1 MKRGDMMESIWRKTT
16 AMPQFEHLRG
26 DRKTDV
32 LIIGGGIAGLLCAYH
47 LRRAGVDCLLV
58 EAKKICGGVTGDT
71 TAKLTSQHGLCYHRI
86 AKRYSMEAAGLYLEA
101 NERAL
106 AKYRRLCGK
115 IDCGFEERDNYVYTL
130 RDREGM
136 ARELTTLHRL
146 RFQADFAEELPLPMK
161 TSGAVRFPRQAQFH
175 PLQFLGELSKELPIC
190 EHTKVLELMPKGAI
204 TEHGRVTAEKIVIA
218 THFPILNKHGL
229 YFMKQYQHRSYV
241 LSLEQAELPHGMY
254 VDDDEK
260 GLSFRSYGKR
270 LLLGGG
276 GHRTGKQG
284 GNWTELRRFAA
295 VNYPTARETAHWAAQ
310 DCMTLDGIPY
320 IGRYAGSVEN
330 VYVATGFNKWGMTS
344 AMVAGELLRDLI
356 LERENPY
363 ASVFSPQRSML
374 HPKLMVH
381 MGETALSMVTPT
393 VPRCPHM
400 GCALKYNRAEHSW
413 DCPCHGSRF
422 SDEGELLDG
431 PATDDRR

>member
-1 MKRGDMMESIWRKTT
+1 MESIWRKTT
-16 AMPQFEHLRG
+16 VMPAFAPLHGAHQ
-26 DRKTDV
+26 TDV

-47 LRRAGVDCLLV
+47 LWEAGVNCLLL
-58 EAKKICGGVTGDT
+58 EADRICGGVTGNT

-86 AKRYSMEAAGLYLEA
+86 AKRYGMDAAGLYLEA

-106 AKYRRLCGK
+106 AKYRKLCSK
-115 IDCGFEERDNYVYTL
+115 IDCGYEERDNYVYTL
-130 RDREGM
+130 ADRRSME
-136 ARELTTLHRL
+136 RELTVLHRL
-146 RFQADFAEELPLPMK
+146 GYRVDFAEELPLPID
-161 TSGAVRFPRQAQFH
+161 TAGAVRFPRQGQFH
-175 PLQFLGELSKELPIC
+175 PLQFLYSLVAGLPIH
-190 EHTKVLELMPKGAI
+190 ERTKVLELMPHGVR
-204 TEHGRVTAEKIVIA
+204 TEHGTVTAEKIVIA

-241 LSLEQAELPHGMY
+241 LSLERAKLPDGMY

-260 GLSFRSYGKR
+260 GLSFRGYGKR

-284 GNWTELRRFAA
+284 GNWKELRQFAGEH
-295 VNYPTARETAHWAAQ
+295 YPQSCETAHWAAQ

-320 IGRYAGSVEN
+320 IGRYAKSVEN
-330 VYVATGFNKWGMTS
+330 VFVATGFNKWGMTS
-344 AMVAGELLRDLI
+344 AMAAGELLTDLI

-381 MGETALSMVTPT
+381 MGETVLRMVTPT

-413 DCPCHGSRF
+413 DCTCHGSRF
-422 SDEGELLDG
+422 ARDGELLDG
-431 PATDDRR
+431 PATDDLQL